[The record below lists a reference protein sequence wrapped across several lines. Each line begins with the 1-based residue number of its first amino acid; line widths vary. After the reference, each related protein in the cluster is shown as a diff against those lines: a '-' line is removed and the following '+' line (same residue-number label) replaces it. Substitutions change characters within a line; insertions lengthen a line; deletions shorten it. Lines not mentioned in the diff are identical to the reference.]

1 MSKFKMWNFIKNQK
15 NETETMKRKVEIKD
29 DEPT

>member
-1 MSKFKMWNFIKNQK
+1 MSKFKMWNFIKHQK